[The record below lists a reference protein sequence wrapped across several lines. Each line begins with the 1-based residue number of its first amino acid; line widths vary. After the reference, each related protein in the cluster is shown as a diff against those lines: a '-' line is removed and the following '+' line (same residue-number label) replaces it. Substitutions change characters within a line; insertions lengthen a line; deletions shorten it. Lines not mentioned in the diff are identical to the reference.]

1 MKRVEGGDCRGG
13 RNRQASDDGVK
24 GKHVG
29 RRDCDDGPSCLP
41 PPAAHGASDII
52 AILAE
57 PTARRELKRV
67 KIAPERLSML
77 QTRRVNPKG
86 AAEA

>member
-1 MKRVEGGDCRGG
+1 M
-13 RNRQASDDGVK
+13 
-24 GKHVG
+24 
-29 RRDCDDGPSCLP
+29 
-41 PPAAHGASDII
+41 I

-67 KIAPERLSML
+67 KIAPQKLSML